1 MAFSSVKFNAGFR
14 SEVKYNLVMDLS
26 RAQVLADLVHSLQTL
41 EEVL

>member
-1 MAFSSVKFNAGFR
+1 MKFSAEFP

-41 EEVL
+41 EELP